1 MRFRRMKKIMAAA
14 FAATMLMFATLMVCA
29 EDSFSGN
36 GSTTVS
42 GNGTPTV
49 SGNDL
54 SSSDSSSTDSSTG
67 SSISSSAGSNISSSA
82 GSNISS
88 SADSVV
94 SVTPEPTYVEKMTK
108 SANASISV
116 AGINVKTSVS
126 GVYAAETVR
135 GVVVETPVAD
145 VKASL
150 GLSEGQK
157 PIIFIYDVDSKK
169 SVNAM
174 ASINAA
180 AEVLGADVVA
190 CLQIELGA
198 KENGKWVELSDG
210 SVALKAGLPKSADT
224 SLTYSAICVQE
235 GGVITVLKD
244 LDTDPNTITFAV
256 NAGLGAYAIVAK

>member
-1 MRFRRMKKIMAAA
+1 
-14 FAATMLMFATLMVCA
+14 
-29 EDSFSGN
+29 S
-36 GSTTVS
+36 
-42 GNGTPTV
+42 
-49 SGNDL
+49 
-54 SSSDSSSTDSSTG
+54 
-67 SSISSSAGSNISSSA
+67 
-82 GSNISS
+82 
-88 SADSVV
+88 SVV
-94 SVTPEPTYVEKMTK
+94 SVTSEPTYVEKMTK

-135 GVVVETPVAD
+135 GVVVETPSAD

-180 AEVLGADVVA
+180 AEALGTDVVA

-210 SVALKAGLPKSADT
+210 NVALKAGLPKSADT
-224 SLTYSAICVQE
+224 SLIYSVICVQE
-235 GGVITVLKD
+235 GGVITVLED